1 MNGAPLDDLLAR
13 VIALPPGQRHLV
25 AVAGPPAS
33 GKSTFAAQLTDGL
46 RAAGHAAQVVPMDGF
61 HLDNAV
67 LGPRGLL
74 SRKGAPE
81 SFDAAGFL
89 RLMRVLRGQTE
100 VVYPLFDRTRDLAI
114 AGAGVVPADCRTVI
128 VEGNYLLFD
137 EDPWRD
143 LYPLWSLTVYLDP
156 PRDKIRAR
164 LLARWQA
171 QGLDA
176 QQAAQRADDNDM
188 VNADRI
194 AGARL
199 FADIIL

>member
-1 MNGAPLDDLLAR
+1 MTGPALDDLLAR
-13 VIALPPGQRHLV
+13 IIALPPGQRHLV

-33 GKSTFAAQLTDGL
+33 GKSTLAARLVEGL
-46 RAAGHAAQVVPMDGF
+46 QAADHAARVVPMDGF
-61 HLDNAV
+61 HLDNSV
-67 LGPRGLL
+67 LDQRGLL
-74 SRKGAPE
+74 ARKGAPE

-89 RLMRVLRGQTE
+89 RLTRVLREQIE
-100 VVYPLFDRTRDLAI
+100 VVYPLFDRARDLAI

-143 LYPLWSLTVYLDP
+143 LYPLWSLAVFLDP
-156 PRDKIRAR
+156 PRDVVRGR

-176 QQAAQRADDNDM
+176 QQAAQRADSNDM